1 MAEFDNNLT
10 LALDLS
16 HRIIELGKEGKWD
29 QVRDLDEQ
37 RLRLLKRL
45 FADTAMASRR
55 DEFKIQIETLL
66 ELNEQAVAI
75 CAQARS
81 DSMVSSRTAKRGMRA
96 INAYHKQSGS
106 R

>member
-1 MAEFDNNLT
+1 MDDNLT
-10 LALDLS
+10 RAIDLS
-16 HRIIELGKEGKWD
+16 HQIIDLGRAGQWD

-37 RLRLLKRL
+37 RLRLLKTL

-55 DEFKIQIETLL
+55 DEFKTQIETLL

-81 DSMVSSRTAKRGMRA
+81 DSMVSSRDAKRGMHA